1 MNTRIDLVD
10 EYEVRKYGCCGTF
23 FFMVAIA
30 ETRKRLVMSLKTQE
44 EAYAW
49 INSQKEINNSNKN
62 AIFNPEVNNELET

>member
-1 MNTRIDLVD
+1 MAV
-10 EYEVRKYGCCGTF
+10 
-23 FFMVAIA
+23 VALSFLWLPIA

-62 AIFNPEVNNELET
+62 AIFNPEVNNEPET